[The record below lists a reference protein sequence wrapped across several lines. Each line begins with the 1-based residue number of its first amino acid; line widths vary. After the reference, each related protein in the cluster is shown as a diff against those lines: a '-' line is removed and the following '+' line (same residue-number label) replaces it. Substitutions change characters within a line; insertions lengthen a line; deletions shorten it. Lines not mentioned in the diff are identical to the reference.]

1 MKPYIIIS
9 GFNINDN
16 NRGTAA
22 LSYGSIPFLLSH
34 KYIKEGQILV
44 NFRFY
49 KNILR
54 KRNRLDIKQSIPV
67 ENMKWQYI
75 TFNIFFVERW
85 LFEKF
90 GILLPFSKLKRI
102 LSNLELVAAIN
113 GGDGFSDI
121 YSTKTFLS
129 RLPDISYAM
138 KIGIP
143 VVLLPQTIGPFKYEQ
158 NYKIAVAILK
168 YATHI
173 YVRDDKFS
181 ADLDTLGLRYTL
193 TKDLSYYMKPKQWD
207 IIVKKVAVGLNI
219 SGLAYSNKFRTLSG
233 EFDNYPLLVFEIIKY
248 FQQKNIWLYLIPH
261 SYNYSQPEESND
273 DLIASRDVYEKLNN
287 KSNVLL
293 IDRDLTSPEVKY
305 LISKMSFFIG
315 TRMHANFAAIYSG
328 VPVFGLSYSY
338 KFQGAFEANG
348 VYNRVSSIV
357 NIDSHDVKLIIDK
370 IDTLFKEI
378 YE

>member
-1 MKPYIIIS
+1 M
-9 GFNINDN
+9 
-16 NRGTAA
+16 
-22 LSYGSIPFLLSH
+22 
-34 KYIKEGQILV
+34 
-44 NFRFY
+44 
-49 KNILR
+49 
-54 KRNRLDIKQSIPV
+54 DIKQSIPV